1 MSVLETKNIS
11 KQYPGTLALDH
22 INVSFDSGRV
32 HAFVG
37 KNGSGKSTLL
47 KVFSGAISPT
57 SGEFFLDGKEMRFN
71 SPKNAF
77 EKGIATVYQDL
88 KMCIRDSPNILW
100 SPNLFQWNQ
109 PLCLSKF
116 LCIR

>member
-11 KQYPGTLALDH
+11 KQYPGTLALNH

-57 SGEFFLDGKEMRFN
+57 SGEFFLDGKEVRSAGRGRHPGRN
-71 SPKNAF
+71 RPGA
-77 EKGIATVYQDL
+77 
-88 KMCIRDSPNILW
+88 
-100 SPNLFQWNQ
+100 
-109 PLCLSKF
+109 
-116 LCIR
+116 